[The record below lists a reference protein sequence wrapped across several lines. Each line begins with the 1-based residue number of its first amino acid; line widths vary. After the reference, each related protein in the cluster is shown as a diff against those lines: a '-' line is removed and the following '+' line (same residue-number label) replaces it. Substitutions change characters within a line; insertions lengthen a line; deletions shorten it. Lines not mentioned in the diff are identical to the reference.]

1 MNPHLF
7 FWTPLFGV
15 SAHIFE
21 EFVFP
26 GAFASWYRRCRPDDP
41 TISVRR
47 LVVAN
52 SILVFFSVCAGL
64 LGPTRY
70 GMQVWLIVMG
80 SLFANSIFHISAT
93 LRMREYSPGSATSLI
108 IYVPLT
114 IFGLWWLVNNKMATV
129 GAAVALLATGACIM
143 LYIDLRY
150 YVVRLFKSKK

>member
-1 MNPHLF
+1 MNAHFF
-7 FWTPLFGV
+7 FWTPLLAV

-41 TISVRR
+41 TISARR

-52 SILVFFSVCAGL
+52 VILVFFSLCAGL

-70 GMQVWLIVMG
+70 GVQVWLIVMG
-80 SLFANSIFHISAT
+80 SLFANAIFHITAT

-108 IYVPLT
+108 LYIPLT
-114 IFGLWWLVNNKMATV
+114 IFGLWWLVDNEMAAV
-129 GAAVALLATGACIM
+129 GAAVALLAIGACIM

-150 YVVRLFKSKK
+150 YVARLFQSAK